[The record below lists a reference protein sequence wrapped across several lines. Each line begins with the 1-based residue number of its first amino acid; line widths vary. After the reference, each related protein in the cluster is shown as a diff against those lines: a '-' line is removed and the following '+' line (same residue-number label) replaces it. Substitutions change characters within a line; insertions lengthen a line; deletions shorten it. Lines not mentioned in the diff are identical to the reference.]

1 MVSVDAVTDD
11 EVARLRRELERLR
24 SENHRLSRLLELRG
38 QDTAPAPEQL
48 AATAT
53 PGPITMASPVREKL
67 AFYAN
72 LFQARRDAYA
82 KRWENNRLGTAG
94 WSPAVAGGWRKGMDR
109 RRAAY
114 LPLTAEVVAAHLV
127 GDVFMGLYPLLT
139 DNTCQFLAADFD
151 GSTAMLDAL
160 AYCKAARGSGVPAA
174 LEISQ
179 SGRGAHAWIFFT
191 DPIPATTARSIGT
204 VLLHEAM
211 VLRGSMDLRSYDR
224 LFPNQDVLPDGGLGN
239 LIAAPL
245 QGRRRKD
252 GLTLFLDLATLEPHE
267 DQWAFLSVLDRL
279 SPRDAEKVARRA
291 KQAAVGTGVVKMS
304 RSDATKVHPP
314 LPKTVQAELA
324 ASLSID
330 TSQLPAAALATFK
343 HAASLANPKFYEL
356 QRLRKSTW
364 DTPRFLRGYD
374 LTLDGRLVLPR
385 GLRHTVGRI
394 VEDAGSR
401 MMVTDTRDAGR
412 EIEVV
417 FTAELTT
424 RQSAGV
430 GAMLAHDDGMLVAPP
445 GSGKTVMACAMIA
458 ERATSTLI
466 LVDRKALAEQWRSR
480 IKQFLDV
487 RPGQIGGGRR
497 KLTGVVD
504 VAMLPSL
511 ARRADVA
518 DLTGGY
524 GHVIVDECHHL
535 AAAAYD
541 HAVKQIGAQF
551 WLGLT
556 ATPSRRDGL
565 GDLVTWQL
573 GPVRHTVTDEDPDT
587 LAAVWQEDTGPRRLL
602 FVHETQ
608 FRADEQNLS
617 APGALA
623 AVHRSLIGDQA
634 RNTQIIDDVV
644 AALAKG
650 RNCLV
655 LTRRVAHVETLASL
669 LADRGHQ
676 ALLLQGGMTTT
687 DRRAA
692 VDRLAEAKAGDGV
705 LVIGTTPFIG
715 EGFDAPVLDTL
726 FLAGP
731 VSFDGLLVQC
741 AGRVIRA
748 SPGKDVAEV
757 HDYHDP
763 ATPILAVSLQR
774 RMPGYRAL
782 GFIKP

>member
-1 MVSVDAVTDD
+1 MVSVDTVTDD

-24 SENHRLSRLLELRG
+24 SENQRLSRLLDLRG

-53 PGPITMASPVREKL
+53 PGPVTMASPVREKL

-72 LFQARRDAYA
+72 LFRARRDAYA

-94 WSPAVAGGWRKGMDR
+94 WSPAVAGGRRKGMDR
-109 RRAAY
+109 RTAAY

-160 AYCKAARGSGVPAA
+160 AYCKAARASGVPAA

-179 SGRGAHAWIFFT
+179 SGRGAHVWVFFAA
-191 DPIPATTARSIGT
+191 PIPAVTARSVGT
-204 VLLHEAM
+204 VLLHDAM

-245 QGRRRKD
+245 YGRRRKD
-252 GLTLFLDLATLEPHE
+252 GLTLFLDLATLEPYE

-279 SPRDAEKVARRA
+279 SPGDAEKVARRA

-314 LPKTVQAELA
+314 LPMTVQAELA
-324 ASLSID
+324 AGLSID

-385 GLRHTVGRI
+385 GLRHAVGRI

-401 MMVTDTRDAGR
+401 MVVTDTRDAGR

-466 LVDRKALAEQWRSR
+466 L
-480 IKQFLDV
+480 
-487 RPGQIGGGRR
+487 
-497 KLTGVVD
+497 
-504 VAMLPSL
+504 
-511 ARRADVA
+511 
-518 DLTGGY
+518 
-524 GHVIVDECHHL
+524 
-535 AAAAYD
+535 
-541 HAVKQIGAQF
+541 AV
-551 WLGLT
+551 
-556 ATPSRRDGL
+556 
-565 GDLVTWQL
+565 
-573 GPVRHTVTDEDPDT
+573 EM
-587 LAAVWQEDTGPRRLL
+587 
-602 FVHETQ
+602 
-608 FRADEQNLS
+608 LS
-617 APGALA
+617 A
-623 AVHRSLIGDQA
+623 
-634 RNTQIIDDVV
+634 
-644 AALAKG
+644 
-650 RNCLV
+650 
-655 LTRRVAHVETLASL
+655 
-669 LADRGHQ
+669 
-676 ALLLQGGMTTT
+676 
-687 DRRAA
+687 
-692 VDRLAEAKAGDGV
+692 
-705 LVIGTTPFIG
+705 
-715 EGFDAPVLDTL
+715 
-726 FLAGP
+726 
-731 VSFDGLLVQC
+731 
-741 AGRVIRA
+741 
-748 SPGKDVAEV
+748 
-757 HDYHDP
+757 
-763 ATPILAVSLQR
+763 
-774 RMPGYRAL
+774 
-782 GFIKP
+782 

>member
-1 MVSVDAVTDD
+1 M
-11 EVARLRRELERLR
+11 
-24 SENHRLSRLLELRG
+24 
-38 QDTAPAPEQL
+38 
-48 AATAT
+48 AT
-53 PGPITMASPVREKL
+53 PGPVTMASPVPEKL
-67 AFYAN
+67 AFYAS
-72 LFQARRDAYA
+72 LFRTRRDAYA
-82 KRWENNRLGTAG
+82 KRWENHRLGTAG

-109 RRAAY
+109 RTAAY

-127 GDVFMGLYPLLT
+127 GDVFMGLYPLFT
-139 DNTCQFLAADFD
+139 DNTCQFLVADFD

-160 AYCKAARGSGVPAA
+160 AYCKAARVSGIPAA

-179 SGRGAHAWIFFT
+179 SGRGAHAWVFFT
-191 DPIPATTARSIGT
+191 DPIPSATARSVGT
-204 VLLHEAM
+204 VLVHEAM

-224 LFPNQDVLPDGGLGN
+224 LFPNQDILPDGGLGN

-267 DQWAFLSVLDRL
+267 DQWTFLSVLDRL
-279 SPRDAEKVARRA
+279 SPGDAERVARRA
-291 KQAAVGTGVVKMS
+291 KRAVVGAGVAKMS

-314 LPKTVQAELA
+314 LPTTVQADLA
-324 ASLSID
+324 AGLSID
-330 TSQLPAAALATFK
+330 ASQLPAAALSTFK

-374 LTLDGRLVLPR
+374 ITLDGRLVLPR
-385 GLRHTVGRI
+385 GLRHAVGRI

-401 MMVTDTRDAGR
+401 LVITDTRDAGR
-412 EIEVV
+412 EIEVA

-430 GAMLAHDDGMLVAPP
+430 SAMLAHDDGMLVAPP

-480 IKQFLDV
+480 IKQFLGV

-518 DLTGGY
+518 DLTAGY

-541 HAVKQIGAQF
+541 HAVKRIGAQF

-556 ATPSRRDGL
+556 ATPARRDGL
-565 GDLVTWQL
+565 GELVTWQL

-587 LAAVWQEDTGPRRLL
+587 LAAVWQKEAGPRRLF
-602 FVHETQ
+602 FVHETR
-608 FRADEQNLS
+608 FRADEEDLS
-617 APGALA
+617 SPGALA
-623 AVHRSLIGDQA
+623 AVYRSLIGDEA
-634 RNTQIIDDVV
+634 RNAQIVDDV
-644 AALAKG
+644 AAAIAKG

-655 LTRRVAHVETLASL
+655 LTRRVAHVGSLASL

-676 ALLLQGGMTTT
+676 ALLLQGGMTAA

-692 VDRLAEAKAGDGV
+692 VDRLAEAEAGDGI

-731 VSFDGLLVQC
+731 ISFDGLLVQC

-748 SPGKDVAEV
+748 APGKDVAEV

-782 GFIKP
+782 GFVKP